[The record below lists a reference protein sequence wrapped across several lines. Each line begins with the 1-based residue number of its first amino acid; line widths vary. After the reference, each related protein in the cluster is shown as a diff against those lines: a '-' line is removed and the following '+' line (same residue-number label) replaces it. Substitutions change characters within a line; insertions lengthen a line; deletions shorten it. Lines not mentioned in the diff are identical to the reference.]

1 THGVVQS
8 AVPWATPGS
17 KFTLLFERLAIDW
30 LREAAVTA
38 VARQL
43 KLGWDAVWG
52 IERRAVARGLERRGT
67 LELRYV
73 GVDEKSFQ
81 RRHAADGH
89 EVRLAA
95 PSRSLHAGGVARVRG
110 LTQQR
115 APGRPRLGAQGDGRG
130 PVGVPLRRGR
140 PQVFPPLVLLGD
152 PLAAPAHDRE
162 GAHAQ
167 DAPAEHPHLPAPPD
181 HQRDG
186 RGPELED
193 PVDPLHRPRLPQPG
207 ELQDGDLL
215 PLRRP
220 RPLPTLKPE
229 EPIIIRL
236 YPEHQT
242 RVRECSPVPRQP

>member
-1 THGVVQS
+1 
-8 AVPWATPGS
+8 
-17 KFTLLFERLAIDW
+17 L
-30 LREAAVTA
+30 
-38 VARQL
+38 
-43 KLGWDAVWG
+43 
-52 IERRAVARGLERRGT
+52 
-67 LELRYV
+67 
-73 GVDEKSFQ
+73 
-81 RRHAADGH
+81 
-89 EVRLAA
+89 
-95 PSRSLHAGGVARVRG
+95 
-110 LTQQR
+110 
-115 APGRPRLGAQGDGRG
+115 
-130 PVGVPLRRGR
+130 PLRRGR
-140 PQVFPPLVLLGD
+140 PQVLPPLVLLGD

-229 EPIIIRL
+229 EPKFFTQMSASSRL
-236 YPEHQT
+236 KVWTQ
-242 RVRECSPVPRQP
+242 PRFTQYTTKPDVVVILIL